1 MKGRLSTN
9 NRKSKRNLAS
19 GYTLV
24 EILVAVAIF
33 FIIAAGPT
41 SFFIS
46 SVRGQT
52 RALASREIVDN
63 SSYSLEY
70 ISRILRMAKKDLTGN
85 CIPIGTNYENP
96 GADVSTIRILNYHD
110 ICQEFS
116 LIENRL
122 QVRKSI
128 DATAANFE
136 EFLPLTSDDLEVTS
150 LKFQISGLDQ
160 DDDLQPRITIL
171 LELVKKGQTESKIII
186 QTTVSQRNLD
196 VIY

>member
-1 MKGRLSTN
+1 
-9 NRKSKRNLAS
+9 
-19 GYTLV
+19 
-24 EILVAVAIF
+24 
-33 FIIAAGPT
+33 
-41 SFFIS
+41 
-46 SVRGQT
+46 
-52 RALASREIVDN
+52 
-63 SSYSLEY
+63 
-70 ISRILRMAKKDLTGN
+70 MAKKDLTGN

-122 QVRKSI
+122 QVRKST

>member
-1 MKGRLSTN
+1 MKGRLNIN

-96 GADVSTIRILNYHD
+96 GADISTIRILNYHD

-122 QVRKSI
+122 QVRKST

-150 LKFQISGLDQ
+150 LKFQISGSGQ

-196 VIY
+196 VVY